1 MNDALASTFTATD
14 LMARDFAPI
23 EYAVPGL
30 VPQGLSLLV
39 AAPKIGKSWLVL
51 GLGVAVAGGTRAL
64 GALAVQQRPVLYLAL
79 EDGAQRLQAR
89 LRSLGVTKAPAGLHF
104 AVSLTSDVL
113 TTVEAFLA
121 EHAKAKPLVIL
132 DTLGKVMPPAR
143 PQEAQYERD
152 YRVGSRLKACVD
164 AVPGSA
170 LIVVHHTRKAAA
182 EDFVESAS
190 GTHGLTGAADTIMV
204 LRRNRHEDTA
214 TLAVTSRDAAEGEYA
229 LTIDAL
235 GQWTLNGTTLAE
247 ASRAATAHRTSA
259 GLGDLSTDIV
269 QALVDHPRGIRAQ
282 DLATELGSDD
292 HTVRTYLQRLHSAGR
307 VQRISRGLYAPLPI
321 PPVASVASEGN
332 PGQNATTQR
341 NTQASSQEAPKE

>member
-1 MNDALASTFTATD
+1 MSDALAGTFTAAD

-23 EYAVPGL
+23 DYTVPGL

-89 LRSLGVTKAPAGLHF
+89 LRSLGVTKPPTQLHF
-104 AVSLTSDVL
+104 AIRLEDDVL
-113 TTVEAFLA
+113 TTVERFLA
-121 EHAKAKPLVIL
+121 RHGAAKPLVIL

-143 PQEAQYERD
+143 PNEAQYERD
-152 YRVGSRLKACVD
+152 YRVGSRLKALVD

-204 LRRNRHEDTA
+204 LRRNRLETKA
-214 TLAVTSRDAAEGEYA
+214 TLNVTSRDAAEGEYA
-229 LTIDAL
+229 LTIDSH
-235 GQWTLNGTTLAE
+235 GQWTIDGTTLAE
-247 ASRAATAHRTSA
+247 ASRAATTHRASS
-259 GLGDLSTDIV
+259 GLGDLSTEIV
-269 QALVDHPRGIRAQ
+269 QALTDHPKGIRAQ
-282 DLATELGSDD
+282 DLAAELGTDD
-292 HTVRTYLQRLHSAGR
+292 HTARTYLQRLHSAGR
-307 VQRISRGLYAPLPI
+307 IQRVSRGLYAPLPI
-321 PPVASVASEGN
+321 PPVASVASVWDED
-332 PGQNATTQR
+332 ATTQH
-341 NTQASSQEAPKE
+341 TQHASRGQGVTP